1 MSSDFSYFFTCQ
13 RKSSVGLHDFISWP
27 PIKKRSNFS
36 PLPPLLPVLPRLSL
50 SPSLCPFMHPLSA
63 LVRASTSIQASF
75 SSLRFSSFWKKRRGS
90 SVLRL
95 VLPKAPCACSNAGA
109 EGLLLGALRC
119 ALIASHSTSVVWER
133 VAMATQSLALLLF
146 TRAICCQ
153 VAGVTSPCLANV
165 SIKSSGACLK
175 ACALYAWCSC

>member
-1 MSSDFSYFFTCQ
+1 MTSFH
-13 RKSSVGLHDFISWP
+13 GLPSKKKEKKKQFLSP
-27 PIKKRSNFS
+27 PPASACS
-36 PLPPLLPVLPRLSL
+36 LPSLSL
-50 SPSLCPFMHPLSA
+50 SPSFAHSCTPFSA

-75 SSLRFSSFWKKRRGS
+75 SPLRFSSFWRKRRGS

-95 VLPKAPCACSNAGA
+95 VLPKASGACSNAGA

-119 ALIASHSTSVVWER
+119 ALIASHSTSAVWER

-165 SIKSSGACLK
+165 SIKSTGACLK